1 MATPPNGNNN
11 CKTDGKSSCPSAC
24 SSGQPQ
30 PSQPPPALGKSMIDL
45 VGWDAEMAALAAK
58 SPASNA
64 GIPSA
69 TVNSSAAAYEKLHEQ
84 MAHAAKESP
93 ENVEILSR
101 LAQATY
107 SLGLNQTDPAA
118 VKGKTAEAL
127 ALAEK
132 VVAMDAN
139 NFRGHLW
146 QAMAAGKLA
155 LLGCTVQEKIK

>member
-24 SSGQPQ
+24 SSGQP
-30 PSQPPPALGKSMIDL
+30 QPPPALGKSMIDL